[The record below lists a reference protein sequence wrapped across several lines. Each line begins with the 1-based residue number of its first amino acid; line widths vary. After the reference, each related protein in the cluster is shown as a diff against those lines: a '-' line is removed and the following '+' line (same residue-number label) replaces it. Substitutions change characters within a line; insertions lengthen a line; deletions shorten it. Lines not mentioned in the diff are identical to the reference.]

1 MAAMVGGLGAGI
13 VGAVLL
19 LLLRH
24 ALRSKWT
31 VGFTVAMVAFV
42 SVGAVAPGL
51 LLPSTVRDARP
62 VAHPLGRATA
72 GLSSS
77 DLSERLGAIHLLE
90 TQMWGYNSPHQPSI
104 MTALSAFVRDRA
116 LPAGDPRCGGEE
128 LAEDIDLAMTVL
140 GRRGTAGDGDAVID
154 LHGVCLAGIELG
166 TWDFQR
172 ANLSGVDLTGA
183 GLTNTAFGDA
193 NLTSA
198 KLTGANLRHASLA
211 GTDFTD
217 ADLDGADLSG
227 ASWSDGTLWPPAYE
241 QLVLAA
247 STFATTEYVI
257 GELRLPDP
265 Q

>member
-1 MAAMVGGLGAGI
+1 MAAVVGGLGAGI

-19 LLLRH
+19 LLLRR
-24 ALRSKWT
+24 ARRSRWT
-31 VGFTVAMVAFV
+31 TGFTVVLVAFV
-42 SVGAVAPGL
+42 GLGAVASVL
-51 LLPSTVRDARP
+51 LTTPPVRDAKP

-72 GLSSS
+72 ALDSP
-77 DLSERLGAIHLLE
+77 DLSKRLGAIHLLE
-90 TQMWGYNSPHQPSI
+90 THMWGYNSPHQPTI
-104 MTALSAFVRDRA
+104 MTTLSAFVRDHA
-116 LPAGDPRCGGEE
+116 LPADDPRCGSEQ

-140 GRRGTAGDGDAVID
+140 GRRGTAGDEDTVID

-183 GLTNTAFGDA
+183 GLTNAALDDA
-193 NLTSA
+193 NLASA
-198 KLTGANLRHASLA
+198 TLTGANLRHASLA
-211 GTDFTD
+211 GTDFTG
-217 ADLDGADLSG
+217 ADLDGVDLSG
-227 ASWSDGTLWPPAYE
+227 ARWSDGTWWPEEYE

-247 STFATTEYVI
+247 STFATTEYVV